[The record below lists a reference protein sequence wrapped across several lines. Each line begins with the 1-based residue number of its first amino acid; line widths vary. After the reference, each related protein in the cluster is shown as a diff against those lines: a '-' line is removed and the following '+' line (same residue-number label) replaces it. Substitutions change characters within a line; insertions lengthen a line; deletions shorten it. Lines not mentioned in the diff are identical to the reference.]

1 MKTIR
6 QFFPLIA
13 LLSLLG
19 FSSCD
24 EHFIRGNGIAESEF
38 RYSSTFEKVKS
49 SGEFDVHITSG
60 DEFEVMVN
68 AESNLLQYIDTRV
81 VGNSL
86 VIDVRGFYNLRNR
99 LPMEVYITTPNLEG
113 IKQSGS
119 GNITTDY
126 FYSDRFDIDISGSG
140 RIQTG
145 VECEDLEINVS
156 GSGQVQI
163 SGTADFADLKVS
175 GSGKIYACE
184 LEATNCSAKISGS
197 GDICIYVDNFLD
209 ATISGS
215 GTVFYRGNPSIESH
229 ISGSGKII
237 PEY

>member
-6 QFFPLIA
+6 QIFPLIA
-13 LLSLLG
+13 LISLLG

-49 SGEFDVHITSG
+49 SGEFNVHITSG

-81 VGNSL
+81 VGSSL

-119 GNITTDY
+119 GTITTDY
-126 FYSDRFDIDISGSG
+126 FYATRFNIDISGSG
-140 RIQTG
+140 RIETG
-145 VECEDLEINVS
+145 VECEDLEISVS

-163 SGTADFADLKVS
+163 SGKADFADLKIS

-184 LEATNCSAKISGS
+184 METTDCQAKISGS
-197 GDICIYVDNFLD
+197 GDVCVFVEHFFRCCNFRKRKCFFIGE
-209 ATISGS
+209 TH
-215 GTVFYRGNPSIESH
+215 PSKAIFQDRV
-229 ISGSGKII
+229 K
-237 PEY
+237 